1 MSNEKAMIILS
12 IVGLIKKT
20 IKKADLKNATGVDTS
35 KLVAKSDLAGLKV
48 EIDKI
53 DVDKLK
59 RVPAAL
65 SKLSMMI
72 LLKKLCVRK

>member
-1 MSNEKAMIILS
+1 MIILS
-12 IVGLIKKT
+12 IIGLIKKKM
-20 IKKADLKNATGVDTS
+20 KKADLKNATGVDAS

-59 RVPAAL
+59 RVPADL
-65 SKLSMMI
+65 SMLSMMI